1 MRSQKVIETLSG
13 RSSRTSSD
21 DVTQEI
27 TVPIGARSKRS
38 ALALLV
44 VKGPHAGEV
53 LTVEGSHAV
62 IGRGLE
68 ADLRIEDPSLSRTHA
83 RFDREGDTLAV
94 TDLESRNGTFVEGQR
109 LTARHRLKSGE
120 LITLGS
126 VVLRFALH
134 DAEELE
140 LTRSM
145 YEAAV
150 RDRLTGLYNRGY
162 FDDRMQAEYAFV
174 KRHGGVLAVML
185 IDLDHF
191 KKVNDG
197 YGHAAGDAVLG
208 ATAKVLVESLRA
220 EDVAARYGGEEFAVI
235 ARGSD
240 ASGAQVL
247 AERLRARIAQTS
259 VQVAGRSLQVTASI
273 GVALLT
279 KELQYRSPADLVA
292 GADAS
297 LYESKGAG
305 RDRVTL
311 HQLNAQ
317 PSAPKDPQRFARETV
332 VDAQAKQPEQKLR
345 EPAVDGS
352 YSVRDSGGGNV
363 DRVRPRSKR

>member
-1 MRSQKVIETLSG
+1 ME
-13 RSSRTSSD
+13 

-27 TVPIGARSKRS
+27 TVPVGVRSKRH

-53 LTVEGSHAV
+53 FTLDKPEMVL
-62 IGRGLE
+62 GRGLE
-68 ADLRIEDPSLSRTHA
+68 ADLRVDDPSLSRMHA
-83 RFDREGDTLAV
+83 RFEREGETVAV
-94 TDLESRNGTFVEGQR
+94 IDLGSRNGTFVEGQR
-109 LTARHRLKSGE
+109 LEGRRRLKSGE
-120 LITLGS
+120 LITVGT
-126 VVLRFALH
+126 VVLRFAQH

-162 FDDRMQAEYAFV
+162 FDDRIAAEYAYV

-191 KKVNDG
+191 KAVNDNH
-197 YGHAAGDAVLG
+197 GHPTGDAVLR
-208 ATAKVLVESLRA
+208 ATAKALCESLRA

-240 ASGAQVL
+240 EAGAQVL
-247 AERLRARIAQTS
+247 ADRLRTKIAQA
-259 VQVAGRSLQVTASI
+259 QVAVGGRTLKVTASV

-279 KELQYRSPADLVA
+279 KELLYRSPSELIA
-292 GADAS
+292 GADVA
-297 LYESKGAG
+297 LYGSKRDG
-305 RDRVTL
+305 RDRVSL
-311 HQLNAQ
+311 HRPSAQ
-317 PSAPKDPQRFARETV
+317 PNLLQRSIRETV
-332 VDAQAKQPEQKLR
+332 NDAPALLREAVIAVTRR
-345 EPAVDGS
+345 EPAVDGT
-352 YSVRDSGGGNV
+352 YKVPENADHQV
-363 DRVRPRSKR
+363 DRVRPPPKR

>member
-1 MRSQKVIETLSG
+1 MSGKRSQAG
-13 RSSRTSSD
+13 ND

-27 TVPIGARSKRS
+27 SVPVGARSKRS

-53 LTVEGSHAV
+53 LTLSSANAV
-62 IGRGLE
+62 LGRGLE
-68 ADLRIEDPSLSRTHA
+68 ADLRIDDPSLSRMHA
-83 RFDREGDTLAV
+83 RFDRDGDTLAV

-109 LTARHRLKSGE
+109 IHGRHRLKSGD
-120 LITLGS
+120 LITVGS
-126 VVLRFALH
+126 VVLRFAQH

-162 FDDRMQAEYAFV
+162 FDDRIAAEYAYV

-191 KKVNDG
+191 KQVNDNH
-197 YGHAAGDAVLG
+197 GHAAGDAVLS
-208 ATAKVLVESLRA
+208 AAAKALVESLRA

-240 ASGAQVL
+240 AAGAQIL
-247 AERLRARIAQTS
+247 AERLRTRVAQTA
-259 VQVAGRSLQVTASI
+259 VETAGRTLRVTASV

-279 KELQYRSPADLVA
+279 KDLLYRAPSDLIA
-292 GADAS
+292 AADAA
-297 LYESKGAG
+297 LYASKGGG
-305 RDRVTL
+305 RNRVTL
-311 HQLNAQ
+311 HRPTAQ
-317 PSAPKDPQRFARETV
+317 SNGQDPVRLARETV
-332 VDAQAKQPEQKLR
+332 GDSPPAGGEPEVRPR
-345 EPAVDGS
+345 EPNVDGS
-352 YSVRDSGGGNV
+352 YALHDKQAHQV

>member
-1 MRSQKVIETLSG
+1 MGSQKEIGALSG
-13 RSSRTSSD
+13 RSSRTSGD

-27 TVPIGARSKRS
+27 SVPVGARSKRS

-53 LTVEGSHAV
+53 LTLEGSHAV

-68 ADLRIEDPSLSRTHA
+68 ADMRIDDPSLSRTHA
-83 RFDREGDTLAV
+83 RIDRDGDTLAV
-94 TDLESRNGTFVEGQR
+94 TDLDSRNGTFVEGQR
-109 LTARHRLKSGE
+109 ITKCRRLKSGE

-126 VVLRFALH
+126 VVLRFAQH

-162 FDDRMQAEYAFV
+162 FDDRIAAEYAYV

-191 KKVNDG
+191 KSVNDNH
-197 YGHAAGDAVLG
+197 GHAAGDAVLG
-208 ATAKVLVESLRA
+208 AVAKALVESLRA
-220 EDVAARYGGEEFAVI
+220 EDVAARYGGEEFALL

-240 ASGAQVL
+240 AHGAQVL
-247 AERLRARIAQTS
+247 AERLRAHLAQTE
-259 VQVAGRSLQVTASI
+259 VPAAGRSLQITASI
-273 GVALLT
+273 GIALLT
-279 KELQYRSPADLVA
+279 RELTYRSPAELIA
-292 GADAS
+292 AADAA
-297 LYESKGAG
+297 LYASKNGG

-311 HQLNAQ
+311 HQADDR
-317 PSAPKDPQRFARETV
+317 PSAPDEPRPTRESPVGPQPRAREPV
-332 VDAQAKQPEQKLR
+332 
-345 EPAVDGS
+345 VDGS
-352 YSVRDSGGGNV
+352 YSMRDHPEGHV
-363 DRVRPRSKR
+363 DRVRPRPKR